1 MKVVTISKT
10 VALANGRMIGV
21 AAADIKYEEMS
32 DILDNAT
39 DFRCDKADNV
49 ECFLLDKYG
58 YIFCDSERTDFP
70 QNTFFG
76 DIRGPIVKDLI
87 EIGALKYKTVITP
100 YGECEEEEEEEDTRR
115 RRRDVEGEV
124 GNVGKIGKNYTYKH
138 EKVSKFSHHVGKISN
153 RQLKN
158 PKNNEREIKGSNSD
172 SNSEGHEGGNGECI
186 SVEYYYEFDE
196 GVIGEGVNIGRSII
210 TNCMQGEYYIGAI
223 ENTNLFFV
231 MFQGPVQE
239 CTPDQKVLPEVKPIK
254 DYWSTAGSKP
264 VERYGKACTE
274 IGKHETVLKCP
285 GNNDPIVERKVII
298 CGGNGDCLNGEC
310 VCDPEYEIDDTP
322 DCSLLSGAERKCPMM
337 MVVTLLLMFLIHLF

>member
-1 MKVVTISKT
+1 M
-10 VALANGRMIGV
+10 
-21 AAADIKYEEMS
+21 AAADIGYEEMS

-39 DFRCDKADNV
+39 DFRCDKNDNV

-58 YIFCDSERTDFP
+58 YIFCDSVRTDFP

-76 DIRGPIVKDLI
+76 DIRGPIVQDLI
-87 EIGALKYKTVITP
+87 EIGALKYKSVITP
-100 YGECEEEEEEEDTRR
+100 YGECDDDEEEEEEEEGEEDAR
-115 RRRDVEGEV
+115 RRRDVSVNNVEKTGK
-124 GNVGKIGKNYTYKH
+124 NSTSKHKKISRFTHKVGKQQLNNKIKINENGVKNSG
-138 EKVSKFSHHVGKISN
+138 ESG
-153 RQLKN
+153 
-158 PKNNEREIKGSNSD
+158 E
-172 SNSEGHEGGNGECI
+172 SENHEGGNGECI

-196 GVIGEGVNIGRSII
+196 AVIGNEVNIGRPII

-239 CTPDQKVLPEVKPIK
+239 CTPGQKVLPEVKPIK

-264 VERYGKACTE
+264 VERYGKSCTE

-285 GNNDPIVERKVII
+285 GSNDPIEERKVIV

-310 VCDPEYEIDDTP
+310 ICDPEFEIDDTL
-322 DCSLLSGAERKCPMM
+322 DCSLLSGSGRKYPAILA
-337 MVVTLLLMFLIHLF
+337 LLFIFLIFF